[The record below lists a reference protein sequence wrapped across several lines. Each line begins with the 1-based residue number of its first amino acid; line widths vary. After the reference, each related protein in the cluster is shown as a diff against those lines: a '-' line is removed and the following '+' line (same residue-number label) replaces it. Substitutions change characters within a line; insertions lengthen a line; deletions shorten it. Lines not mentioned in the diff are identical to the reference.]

1 MTEQRADDP
10 ARSTTDPDAA
20 PQVETE
26 DAEPGTRP
34 AVNSEG
40 EVGPHDTR
48 RPWDDDQNDEEGA
61 G

>member
-1 MTEQRADDP
+1 MTERRADDA

-26 DAEPGTRP
+26 KAEPGTRP
-34 AVNSEG
+34 AVKSEG

-48 RPWDDDQNDEEGA
+48 RPWDDEQGNDA